1 MKRHC
6 CIYLKNRTDEDQMK
20 HHTYRKMH
28 CQVLRALHF
37 VESQNNFDNIIDTAS
52 NNYNKGKFE
61 KHTPLSNKKM
71 FLSENTAK

>member
-1 MKRHC
+1 
-6 CIYLKNRTDEDQMK
+6 
-20 HHTYRKMH
+20 MH

-37 VESQNNFDNIIDTAS
+37 VELQNNFDNIIDTAS

-61 KHTPLSNKKM
+61 KHTPLHNKKM